1 MSKTR
6 KLLEKCRQFGV
17 ECDNEALRYLRRH
30 SKLFPLVEMAIE
42 KVHEVLPDARM
53 ELTVYH
59 DPVYCEKTLTLY
71 VRHEDFNYA
80 FDKIDELRPEI
91 YSNIEPDEWFFITVK

>member
-6 KLLEKCRQFGV
+6 KLLEKCRQFG
-17 ECDNEALRYLRRH
+17 
-30 SKLFPLVEMAIE
+30 
-42 KVHEVLPDARM
+42 
-53 ELTVYH
+53 
-59 DPVYCEKTLTLY
+59 
-71 VRHEDFNYA
+71 EDFNYA